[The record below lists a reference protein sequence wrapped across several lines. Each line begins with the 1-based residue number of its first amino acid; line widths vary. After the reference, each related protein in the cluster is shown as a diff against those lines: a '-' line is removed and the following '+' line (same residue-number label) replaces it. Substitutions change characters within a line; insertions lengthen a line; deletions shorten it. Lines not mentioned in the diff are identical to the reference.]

1 MASTDNPTIILVHG
15 AFADASGW
23 ADVITELNDRD
34 YRCYAPANPLRGV
47 THDGDYIRSFAGTI
61 DGPVVLVGHSYG
73 GCVITNAGVGS
84 PNVKALVYIA
94 AFAPDEGETLLD
106 TFALGGGSSD
116 LANHLVLRSYPG
128 ALDGDS
134 DSYIA
139 ADSFHAL
146 FCADVDAN
154 LALTMEAGQRGFA
167 LSCLSLPSGP
177 AAWKTIPS
185 WYMVAADDKTI
196 PPEAERSMAARAGA
210 HTVEVP
216 SSHVAMVSHPRDVA
230 ELIVRAALNATS
242 ATLATA

>member
-23 ADVITELNDRD
+23 ADVITELSDRD

-47 THDGDYIRSFAGTI
+47 SHDGDYIRSFVATI

-73 GCVITNAGVGS
+73 GCAITNAGVGS

-94 AFAPDEGETLLD
+94 AFAPDEGETLLE
-106 TFALGGGSSD
+106 TFSLGGGSSD

-128 ALDGDS
+128 APDGES

-167 LSCLSLPSGP
+167 LTCLSTPSGP
-177 AAWKTIPS
+177 AAWKTVPS

-216 SSHVAMVSHPRDVA
+216 SSHVAMVSHPQEVA
-230 ELIVRAALNATS
+230 ELIVRAALEATS
-242 ATLATA
+242 AALATA

>member
-23 ADVITELNDRD
+23 ADVITELSDRD
-34 YRCYAPANPLRGV
+34 YRCYAPSNPLRGV
-47 THDGDYIRSFAGTI
+47 IHDGDYIRSFAATI

-73 GCVITNAGVGS
+73 GCAITNAGVGS

-94 AFAPDEGETLLD
+94 AFAPEEGETLLE

-128 ALDGDS
+128 APDGES

-146 FCADVDAN
+146 FCADVDAS

-167 LSCLSLPSGP
+167 LTCLSTPSGP
-177 AAWKTIPS
+177 AAWKTVPS

-196 PPEAERSMAARAGA
+196 PPEAERSMAARARA

-216 SSHVAMVSHPRDVA
+216 SSHVAMVSHPQDVA
-230 ELIVRAALNATS
+230 ELVVRAAVNATS
-242 ATLATA
+242 ATPATV